1 MFVVLPL
8 RISATQRLP
17 DTRPAKGRVS
27 FVQTVDTTQS
37 VTLEVLAED
46 WQRSLTARTCRPRRS
61 RRTWKPCPRRRHS
74 TRGLTGSMA
83 DLLIFLEEWEWAR
96 QGMIEELSRA

>member
-37 VTLEVLAED
+37 VTLEILAED
-46 WQRSLTARTCRPRRS
+46 WQRSLPPATWMRWVWKIRSSRYRGYGLVAMRRPQ
-61 RRTWKPCPRRRHS
+61 PV
-74 TRGLTGSMA
+74 
-83 DLLIFLEEWEWAR
+83 
-96 QGMIEELSRA
+96 Q